1 MTSTIEIEILV
12 FRVCFG
18 DRTLLRPENKQINVS
33 DSSFLC
39 HLKIVKW
46 SQQNAIGSIIK
57 ARWGPCIR
65 FRIKSYFC
73 FCLCNEDLTSGPFVQ
88 LVTFY
93 KVFGGMMGLAGFT
106 ILKRPGAVNRTHCL
120 TSMDTATTRISGGHL
135 ITMDSVSVRE
145 AATMRLDST
154 SQTATHWV
162 VLRCLSAAACS
173 LVSHTENP

>member
-1 MTSTIEIEILV
+1 MHKISNKIL
-12 FRVCFG
+12 
-18 DRTLLRPENKQINVS
+18 LLQ
-33 DSSFLC
+33 
-39 HLKIVKW
+39 
-46 SQQNAIGSIIK
+46 
-57 ARWGPCIR
+57 
-65 FRIKSYFC
+65 